1 MDKVIVTTFYHFI
14 NLPNFKILKMPLMN
28 FCNSYQLKG
37 TILLAKEGINSTISG
52 DRVGIDSL
60 YEYLNSEIG
69 IKNLVY
75 KESINE
81 NHIFGKMKINLKK
94 EIVALGLENLD
105 VEGLKGEYIS
115 PKNWDDFISRDDV
128 IVIDTRNKYE
138 TLLGTFENAIDSN
151 TTSFR
156 QFPKWVEDNLA
167 KVEKN
172 KKIAMF
178 CTGGVRCEKSTAFL
192 KSKGFENVY
201 HLEGGILKYFE
212 DTEAKAWKG
221 SCFVFDNRV
230 ALNKNLLADKNLHCA
245 ACSKALDTNDIR
257 RSALAD
263 KMICIECSMADP
275 VSNHEIFD
283 QQKTILR

>member
-14 NLPNFKILKMPLMN
+14 NLPNFESFKIPLMA

-52 DRVGIDSL
+52 DRVGIDAL
-60 YEYLNSEIG
+60 YEYLKSEIG

-81 NHIFGKMKINLKK
+81 NQPFGKMKINLKN
-94 EIVALGLENLD
+94 EIVALGVENLD

-115 PKNWDDFISRDDV
+115 PKDWDAFINRDDV

-138 TLLGTFENAIDSN
+138 TLLGTFENAIDPN
-151 TTSFR
+151 TASFR

-221 SCFVFDNRV
+221 SCFVFDDRV
-230 ALNKNLLADKNLHCA
+230 ALNKKLLADKDLHCS
-245 ACSKALDTNDIR
+245 ACSKALDTGDIR

-263 KMICIECSMADP
+263 KMICIECSMVDP
-275 VSNHEIFD
+275 VSNHEIFN